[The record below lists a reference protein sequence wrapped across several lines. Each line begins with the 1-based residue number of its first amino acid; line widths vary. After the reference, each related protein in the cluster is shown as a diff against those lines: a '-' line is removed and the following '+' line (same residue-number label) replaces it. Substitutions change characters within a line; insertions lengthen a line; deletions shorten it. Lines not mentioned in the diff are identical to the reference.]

1 MLSSVL
7 NDTVW
12 SLKIGKMPGKYLGNI
27 WFSIHSLED
36 PRRSRL
42 QDSRNSFLRNVF
54 RYALDILHE
63 AIFTFFYFDHIH
75 FILKQ
80 NLSLTIILD

>member
-1 MLSSVL
+1 MIQYGL
-7 NDTVW
+7 
-12 SLKIGKMPGKYLGNI
+12 LKLEKCQGNI

-42 QDSRNSFLRNVF
+42 QDSRNSF

-63 AIFTFFYFDHIH
+63 AIFTFFDFDHIH

-80 NLSLTIILD
+80 NLSLTIILN

>member
-63 AIFTFFYFDHIH
+63 AIFTFFLF
-75 FILKQ
+75 
-80 NLSLTIILD
+80 